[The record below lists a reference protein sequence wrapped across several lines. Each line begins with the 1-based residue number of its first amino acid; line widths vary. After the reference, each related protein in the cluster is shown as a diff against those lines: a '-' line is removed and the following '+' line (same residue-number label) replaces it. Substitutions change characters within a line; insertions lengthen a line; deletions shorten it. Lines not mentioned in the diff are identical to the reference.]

1 MATSELIRVGVVGL
15 RFGAQ
20 VHVPAFRA
28 DPRCVVAA
36 LAGRDT
42 RRTASAAE
50 DLGIQAAYGD
60 WRALLAEG
68 RIDAVSIAVPP
79 TEQPAIIAEAAQL
92 GKHVFCEKPLAASLI
107 AAEQALEAVRG
118 AGVVHAIDFIF
129 PEIPAWQL
137 TRRLLREGAIGS
149 PRSFAYTWRTQTFA
163 SRARTDSW
171 KNRNQDG
178 GGAAGNFVSH
188 VVFNIEWLLG
198 DIVSLESLP
207 RRAAAASFADA
218 VAHLAN
224 GVHGSIS
231 VSTDAYLGA
240 GHHVE
245 VFGES
250 GSIVLRNTTPDY
262 AEGFEVSVGTREN
275 GRLAVVDRDARS
287 GVTDGRIA
295 PVGRIVGRFLDAIR
309 SEGMVTPN
317 LEHGLRV
324 QRWLQRINNA
334 HTH

>member
-1 MATSELIRVGVVGL
+1 MTTSELIRVGVVGL

-28 DPRCVVAA
+28 DPRCVVVA

-50 DLGIQAAYGD
+50 AIGVSAAYGD

-79 TEQPAIIAEAAQL
+79 AEQPAIIEEAARL
-92 GKHVFCEKPLAASLI
+92 GKHVFCEKPLAASVS
-107 AAEQALEAVRG
+107 AAEQALEVVQR
-118 AGVVHAIDFIF
+118 AGVVHAIDFMF

-137 TRRLLREGAIGS
+137 TRRLLREGAIGA
-149 PRSFAYTWRTQTFA
+149 PRHFAYTWRMQTFA
-163 SRARTDSW
+163 SRAKTDYW

-178 GGAAGNFVSH
+178 GGAVGSFLSH
-188 VVFNIEWLLG
+188 VIFNLEWLLG
-198 DIVSLESLP
+198 DILRFESLP
-207 RRAAAASFADA
+207 RRAMTTSFVDA
-218 VAHLAN
+218 VAHLTD

-231 VSTDAYLGA
+231 ISTDAYLGG

-250 GSIVLRNTTPDY
+250 GSIVLDNATSDY
-262 AEGFEVSVGTREN
+262 ADGFEVSVGTREN
-275 GRLAVVDRDARS
+275 GQLAVVSHDAPS
-287 GVTDGRIA
+287 TGTDGRIA
-295 PVGRIVGRFLDAIR
+295 AVGRISGRFLDAIQ
-309 SEGMVTPN
+309 SKSMVEPN
-317 LEHGLRV
+317 LEHGLHV
-324 QRWLQRINNA
+324 QRWLQRINDA
-334 HTH
+334 HDL